1 MGRMIIDGMPVEF
14 TDEPNI
20 LSVIRKAGI
29 DLPTLCY
36 HSELS
41 IYGACRLC
49 NVEDDRG
56 RMFASCSE
64 RPRDGMNIKTST
76 PRLLRYR
83 RMLIELMLASHHR
96 DCTTCVKSGD
106 CDLQNLAKRLGVSS
120 VRWGYKER
128 THERDFS
135 SPSIVRDPDKC
146 ILCGDCVRVCEG
158 IQGINAIDFAS
169 RGTNAMVIPAF
180 NKNIA
185 ATDCVNCG
193 QCRVVCPTGAIT
205 INTNIRPVWEALADP
220 GVKVYAQVAPAVRV
234 AVGQAFGGAKGEN
247 VMGKIVAALHRL
259 GFDDVY
265 DTTFGA
271 DMTILEESKEFLE
284 IFEKGGTFPLFTSC
298 CPAWVSF
305 CEKRWPEFR
314 NNISTSY
321 SPLQMLA
328 SVAREYYADPAN
340 NEGKKVVSVGIMPCT
355 AKKMEILREDL
366 KRDGI
371 QNVDYILTTEEL
383 ISMIKRAGIR
393 FDLIEGEVADMPFS
407 MGSGG
412 GVIFGNSGGVME
424 AALRTL
430 CEGPER
436 SSIEELR
443 QSGVRGPGA
452 LREFTFSY
460 KGQEI
465 KAAVVS
471 GLAEA
476 DALLRRIKSGE
487 SFYHFVEVMACR
499 RGCIMGGGQPAHGG
513 FRTKEARK
521 HGLYESD
528 VNTQIK
534 KSNENPTALAVYST
548 LIKGREHELLH
559 SHR

>member
-1 MGRMIIDGMPVEF
+1 MGTMKIDGRNVEF
-14 TDEPNI
+14 TDERNI
-20 LSVIRKAGI
+20 LSVIRNAGI

-41 IYGACRLC
+41 VYGACRLC
-49 NVEDDRG
+49 TVEDDKG

-64 RPRDGMNIKTST
+64 RPRDGMSIKTST
-76 PRLLRYR
+76 PRLVRYR
-83 RMLIELMLASHHR
+83 RMLIELLLASHHR

-106 CDLQNLAKRLGVSS
+106 CDLQKLAHRLGVSS

-128 THERDFS
+128 THEKDFS

-158 IQGINAIDFAS
+158 IQGINAINFAN
-169 RGTNAMVIPAF
+169 RGTDAMVIPAF

-185 ATDCVNCG
+185 DTDCVNCG
-193 QCRVVCPTGAIT
+193 QCRVVCPTGAIS

-220 GVKVYAQVAPAVRV
+220 DVKVIAQVAPAVRV
-234 AVGQAFGGAKGEN
+234 ALGQAFGGIRGEN

-259 GFDDVY
+259 GFDEVY

-284 IFEKGGTFPLFTSC
+284 IFEKGGPFPLFTSC

-305 CEKRWPEFR
+305 CEKRWPEFVSH
-314 NNISTSY
+314 ISTSY
-321 SPLQMLA
+321 SPLQMLG
-328 SVAREYYADPAN
+328 SIIREYFKGQN
-340 NEGKKVVSVGIMPCT
+340 IMSVGIMPCT
-355 AKKMEILREDL
+355 AKKSEILRDNL
-366 KRDGI
+366 KRDGK
-371 QNVDYILTTEEL
+371 QNIDYILTTEEL
-383 ISMIKRAGIR
+383 ITMIKRAGIQ
-393 FDLIEGEVADMPFS
+393 FDMLESEAADMPFG

-430 CEGPER
+430 CSGSER
-436 SSIEELR
+436 SELENL
-443 QSGVRGPGA
+443 SMGGVRGPGP

-460 KGQEI
+460 KGKEI

-499 RGCIMGGGQPAHGG
+499 RGCIMGGGQPVHAGY
-513 FRTKEARK
+513 RTKEARK

-528 VNTQIK
+528 VNTQIRR
-534 KSNENPTALAVYST
+534 SDENPLALSVYDT

>member
-1 MGRMIIDGMPVEF
+1 MGTMKIDGRNVEF
-14 TDEPNI
+14 SDEKNV

-41 IYGACRLC
+41 VYGACRLC
-49 NVEDDRG
+49 NVEDEKG

-64 RPRDGMNIKTST
+64 RPRDGMSIKTST
-76 PRLLRYR
+76 PRLVRYR
-83 RMLIELMLASHHR
+83 RMLIELLLASHHR

-106 CDLQNLAKRLGVSS
+106 CDLQKLAHRLGVST

-128 THERDFS
+128 THEKDFS

-158 IQGINAIDFAS
+158 IQGINAIDFAN
-169 RGTNAMVIPAF
+169 RGTDAMVIPAF
-180 NKNIA
+180 NKEIA
-185 ATDCVNCG
+185 KTDCVNCG
-193 QCRVVCPTGAIT
+193 QCRVVCPTGAIS
-205 INTNIRPVWEALADP
+205 INTNIRPVWEALSNPD
-220 GVKVYAQVAPAVRV
+220 VKVIAQVAPAVRV
-234 AVGQAFGGAKGEN
+234 ALGQAFGGAKGEN

-259 GFDDVY
+259 GFDEVY

-284 IFEKGGTFPLFTSC
+284 IFEKGGPFPLFTSC

-305 CEKRWPEFR
+305 CEKRWPEFVSH
-314 NNISTSY
+314 ISTSY
-321 SPLQMLA
+321 SPLQMLG
-328 SVAREYYADPAN
+328 SIVREYFKDQN
-340 NEGKKVVSVGIMPCT
+340 IMSVGIMPCT
-355 AKKMEILREDL
+355 AKKYEILRDDL
-366 KRDGI
+366 KRDGK
-371 QNVDYILTTEEL
+371 QNIDYILTTEEL
-383 ISMIKRAGIR
+383 ITMIKRAGIQ
-393 FDLIEGEVADMPFS
+393 FDMLEGEAADMPFGI
-407 MGSGG
+407 GSGG
-412 GVIFGNSGGVME
+412 AVIFGNSGGVME

-430 CEGPER
+430 CKGSER
-436 SSIEELR
+436 SALEEL
-443 QSGVRGPGA
+443 SIGGVRGPGS
-452 LREFTFSY
+452 LRKFTFNY
-460 KGQEI
+460 NGKEI

-476 DALLRRIKSGE
+476 DALLRRIKNGE

-499 RGCIMGGGQPAHGG
+499 RGCIMGGGQPVHAGY
-513 FRTKEARK
+513 RTKEARK

-528 VNTQIK
+528 VNTQIRR
-534 KSNENPTALAVYST
+534 SDENPLALSIYDT